1 MDYIEI
7 VLENIP
13 VDQLE
18 LVMADLSLAGCNGF
32 EELDNGGLKAYA
44 EAGELNENELNLIVD
59 KYQLNHLLSN
69 IKEQN
74 WNAVWESNFDPVQ
87 VRDFVGI
94 RADFHAPIA
103 GVRHEILITPKM
115 SFGTGHHA
123 TTWMMLDWME
133 GLNMAGKSAYDFGT
147 GTGVLAIMAEKLGA
161 KQVLAVDN
169 DDWCIENSLENIQ
182 KNNCQ
187 SIDIE
192 KVETGYQNKK
202 FDIILANV
210 NRHIIE
216 ANIHFLVDALAP
228 GGQILFSGLLVDD
241 EQPMRELFAQ
251 HGLQT
256 EGVRVRNNWISIL
269 CR

>member
-1 MDYIEI
+1 
-7 VLENIP
+7 
-13 VDQLE
+13 
-18 LVMADLSLAGCNGF
+18 
-32 EELDNGGLKAYA
+32 
-44 EAGELNENELNLIVD
+44 
-59 KYQLNHLLSN
+59 
-69 IKEQN
+69 
-74 WNAVWESNFDPVQ
+74 
-87 VRDFVGI
+87 
-94 RADFHAPIA
+94 
-103 GVRHEILITPKM
+103 M

-133 GLNMAGKSAYDFGT
+133 GLNMAGKSVYDFGT

-228 GGQILFSGLLVDD
+228 DGQILFSGLLVDD

-256 EGVRVRNNWISIL
+256 EGVRERNNWISIL

>member
-7 VLENIP
+7 TLENIAP
-13 VDQLE
+13 DQLE

-44 EAGELNENELNLIVD
+44 EAGELNENEFNSIVN
-59 KYQLNHLLSN
+59 KYQLSYSLSN
-69 IKEQN
+69 IKAQN

-94 RADFHAPIA
+94 RADFHQSMT

-133 GLNMAGKSAYDFGT
+133 GMNLLDKSVYDFGT

-187 SIDIE
+187 VIDIE

-216 ANIHFLVDALAP
+216 ANIHFLVEALEK
-228 GGQILFSGLLVDD
+228 GGQILFSGLLVED
-241 EQPMRELFAQ
+241 EQPMRELFAS
-251 HGLQT
+251 HGLGIA
-256 EGVRVRNNWISIL
+256 GVRVRGNWISIL